1 MLTEIMT
8 IAADNTDALELR
20 LAKLSKLA
28 KKVGV
33 QAPQVAYSN
42 FLERETLTA
51 TGHKTGEFH
60 VVCDATLSYEPIQF
74 AGGWKL
80 VASIESGELGNLVYS
95 VNGKDHAHLRES
107 KLTCEHCQIK
117 RFRKVHYVLESET
130 GEEKVI
136 GSTCMKQFLGI
147 DPKKALNFWNS
158 IRSLV
163 DDDQLKQGSGKNWF
177 KLENLA
183 AWVSRAV
190 ELDGRFVSRSTAF
203 NSYEE
208 QVATADSVNCNIAL
222 QGCPHTSKEQ
232 KLLVQPTEK
241 SLETAKLVMKQL
253 EKSLDKVTAQGISN
267 SSDWDYKIANFVT
280 QNFVPL
286 YGKEYNIIVGA
297 MGVALRNID
306 KENELNADNEDPVGL
321 EYVDTLFAA
330 KAGERV
336 TFEGKVLKISE
347 VENNFGYGASSS
359 NMVIIKLGNKEKNIK
374 VRFFTTKDLGFNEG
388 DVVKMSVKAKN
399 LNTHEKFGTT
409 LNSNFPKVL

>member
-8 IAADNTDALELR
+8 IAADNQALLDER
-20 LAKLSKLA
+20 LAKLAKLA

-33 QAPQVAYSN
+33 APPQVAYSN
-42 FLERETLTA
+42 FREQEIVRDSR
-51 TGHKTGEFH
+51 KTGE
-60 VVCDATLSYEPIQF
+60 VQVICDAALSYEPIQF
-74 AGGWKL
+74 EGGWKL
-80 VASIESGELGNLVYS
+80 VASVESGELGNLVYS
-95 VNGKDHAHLRES
+95 ATGKEYSHLREA

-117 RFRKVHYVLESET
+117 RFRKVHYVLESEA

-147 DPKKALNFWNS
+147 DPKKALNFWDT

-163 DDDQLKQGSGKNWF
+163 DDDQLKSGSGKNWF
-177 KLENLA
+177 KLETLA

-190 ELDGRFVSRSTAF
+190 ELDGAFISRSTAY
-203 NSYEE
+203 NSYGE
-208 QVATADSVNCNIAL
+208 QMATADSVNCNITL
-222 QGCPHTSKEQ
+222 QDCPHTNRDQKVLVRPTDKSKA
-232 KLLVQPTEK
+232 
-241 SLETAKLVMKQL
+241 TAKLVIQQL
-253 EKSLDKVTAQGISN
+253 EKSLDKVKEQGVAN
-267 SSDWDYKIANFVT
+267 ASDWDYKIANFVT

-306 KENELNADNEDPVGL
+306 KEREQQAESENPVGL
-321 EYVDTLFAA
+321 EYVDALFAA

-336 TFEGKVLKISE
+336 TFEGKVLKISQ
-347 VENNFGYGASSS
+347 VENNFGYGSSS
-359 NMVIIKLGNKEKNIK
+359 SDMIIIKLGNKEKNIR
-374 VRFFTTKDLGFNEG
+374 VRFFTTKDLGLNEG

-409 LNSNFPKVL
+409 LNGNYPKKI